1 MTKAIATQ
9 LQSLFNNHAE
19 LVEFVETNFYWQK
32 QIEKAVIY
40 PQCSCLIFPHTVETL
55 AAIVKQAQQQ
65 QWKILPCGNGSKLD
79 WGGLAKEVEL
89 VVSTQKLNRII
100 EHAVGD
106 LTVTVEAGVKLA
118 DLQAALRQSG
128 QFLPVDPAFSET
140 ATIGGIVATG
150 DTGSWRQRY
159 GGIRDMVLGLSFVRA
174 DGEIAKAGGRV
185 VKNVAGYD
193 LMKLLTGSY
202 GTLGIIT
209 QVTFR
214 TYPLPEAS
222 ATILLTGKGEAVAT
236 ATQTLRNSS
245 LTPTAA
251 DLLSASVIKEL
262 AIGKEYGLLVR
273 FQTIAESVKKQLAQ
287 LEAIARQLNL
297 QINFYREGFAPY
309 SRDRD
314 ETDLW
319 QRLPQIIS
327 IPSTEGAIIC
337 KIGVVPSAAIA
348 VLQELTKISG
358 DRGLGMIHTGS
369 GIGILQ
375 LKSEDGN
382 RIEEMRLLCQKH
394 RGFLT
399 ILTAPKSLK
408 QQLDPWG
415 YTGNALEMM
424 RTIKQKFDPQNIL
437 SPDRFVGGI

>member
-9 LQSLFNNHAE
+9 IQSLFNNDAE
-19 LVEFVETNFYWQK
+19 LVEFANANSSWQQK
-32 QIEKAVIY
+32 IAEAVIS
-40 PQCSCLIFPHTVETL
+40 PQSSCLIFPHTVETL
-55 AAIVKQAQQQ
+55 SAIVKQAGQQ
-65 QWKILPCGNGSKLD
+65 QWQILPCGNGSKLD

-89 VVSTQKLNRII
+89 VVSIQKLNRII

-118 DLQAALRQSG
+118 DLQAALQPTG
-128 QFLPVDPAFSET
+128 QFLPIDPAFSER

-174 DGEIAKAGGRV
+174 DGKIAKAGGRV

-209 QVTFR
+209 QITFR

-222 ATILLTGKGEAVAT
+222 GTIVLTGEAEAVAK

-251 DLLSASVIKEL
+251 DLLSASVIEEL
-262 AIGKEYGLLVR
+262 AIGKECGLLVR
-273 FQTIAESVKKQLAQ
+273 FQTISESVRKQLAQ
-287 LEAIARQLNL
+287 LEAIARQLDL
-297 QINFYREGFAPY
+297 RISFYQ
-309 SRDRD
+309 DKD

-319 QRLPQIIS
+319 QRLPQIIRL
-327 IPSTEGAIIC
+327 PSNDMAIIC
-337 KIGVVPSAAIA
+337 KIGVVPSAA
-348 VLQELTKISG
+348 VGMLQELTKITAS
-358 DRGLGMIHTGS
+358 RSLGMIHTGS

-375 LKSEDGN
+375 FNSEDRNG
-382 RIEEMRLLCQKH
+382 IEEMRSRCAGAAAPLCQQH
-394 RGFLT
+394 HGFLT
-399 ILTAPKSLK
+399 ILTAPKSIK

-424 RTIKQKFDPQNIL
+424 RTIKQKFDSQNIL
-437 SPDRFVGGI
+437 SPGRFVGGI

>member
-1 MTKAIATQ
+1 MTKAIASQ
-9 LQSLFNNHAE
+9 LQSLLQSNAE
-19 LVEFVETNFYWQK
+19 LVEFANGNSSWQQK
-32 QIEKAVIY
+32 IAKAVIS
-40 PQCSCLIFPHTVETL
+40 PHSSCLIFPNTVETL
-55 AAIVKQAQQQ
+55 SALVKQARQQ
-65 QWKILPCGNGSKLD
+65 QWQILPCGNGSKLD
-79 WGGLAKEVEL
+79 WGGLIKEVKL

-100 EHAVGD
+100 EHAVDD

-118 DLQAALRQSG
+118 DLQAALQPTN

-140 ATIGGIVATG
+140 ATIGGIIATG
-150 DTGSWRQRY
+150 DSGSWRQRY

-222 ATILLTGKGEAVAT
+222 GTIVLTGEADAVAT
-236 ATQTLRNSS
+236 ATQMLRNSS

-251 DLLSASVIKEL
+251 DLLSVSVIKEL
-262 AIGKEYGLLVR
+262 SIGKEGGLLVR
-273 FQTIAESVKKQLAQ
+273 FQTMAESVKKQLAQ
-287 LEAIARQLNL
+287 LEAIARQLDL
-297 QINFYREGFAPY
+297 KINFYREGFAPY
-309 SRDRD
+309 SRDQD
-314 ETDLW
+314 ESDLW
-319 QRLPQIIS
+319 QKLSQIIR
-327 IPSTEGAIIC
+327 IPSTEEAIIC
-337 KIGVVPSAAIA
+337 KIGVVPSAAVA
-348 VLQELTKISG
+348 VLQELIKIFG
-358 DRGLGMIHTGS
+358 DRSLGMIHTGS

-375 LKSEDGN
+375 LESEDRNG
-382 RIEEMRLLCQKH
+382 IEEMRLLCQQH

-399 ILTAPKSLK
+399 ILTAPNSIK
-408 QQLDPWG
+408 QQLEPWG

-424 RTIKQKFDPQNIL
+424 RKIKQKFDPQNIL
-437 SPDRFVGGI
+437 SPGRFVGKI

>member
-9 LQSLFNNHAE
+9 LQSLFKTDAE

-40 PQCSCLIFPHTVETL
+40 PQSSCLIFPHTVETL

-65 QWKILPCGNGSKLD
+65 QWQILPCGNGSKLD

-118 DLQAALRQSG
+118 DLQAALQPTG
-128 QFLPVDPAFSET
+128 QFLPIDPAFSET

-150 DTGSWRQRY
+150 DSGSWRQRY

-251 DLLSASVIKEL
+251 DLLSASVIEEL
-262 AIGKEYGLLVR
+262 AIGKECGLLVR
-273 FQTIAESVKKQLAQ
+273 FQTMAESVKKQLAQ
-287 LEAIARQLNL
+287 LEAIARQLDL
-297 QINFYREGFAPY
+297 QISFYR
-309 SRDRD
+309 DKD
-314 ETDLW
+314 ESDLW
-319 QRLPQIIS
+319 QRLPQIIR
-327 IPSTEGAIIC
+327 IPSTDTAIIC
-337 KIGVVPSAAIA
+337 KIGVVPSASVA
-348 VLQELTKISG
+348 VLQELTTITAS
-358 DRGLGMIHTGS
+358 RGLGMIHTGS

-375 LKSEDGN
+375 FKSEDRNG
-382 RIEEMRLLCQKH
+382 IEEMRSLCQQH

-399 ILTAPKSLK
+399 ILTAPKSIK
-408 QQLDPWG
+408 QQLDPWS

-437 SPDRFVGGI
+437 SPGRFVGGI

>member
-1 MTKAIATQ
+1 MTKAIASQ
-9 LQSLFNNHAE
+9 LQSLLQPNS
-19 LVEFVETNFYWQK
+19 EFVEFANANSSWQQK
-32 QIEKAVIY
+32 IAKAVLS
-40 PQCSCLIFPHTVETL
+40 PRSSCLIFPYTVETL
-55 AAIVKQAQQQ
+55 SAIVKQAQQQ
-65 QWKILPCGNGSKLD
+65 QWQILACGNGSKLD

-89 VVSTQKLNRII
+89 VVSTQKLNRIV

-118 DLQAALRQSG
+118 DLQATLQPTG
-128 QFLPVDPAFSET
+128 QFLPIDPAFPET

-150 DTGSWRQRY
+150 DSGSWRQRY

-193 LMKLLTGSY
+193 LMKLFTGSY

-222 ATILLTGKGEAVAT
+222 GTALLKGEAEAVAR
-236 ATQTLRNSS
+236 AVQTLRNSS

-262 AIGKEYGLLVR
+262 AIGKECGLLVR
-273 FQTIAESVKKQLAQ
+273 FQTIAESVKEQLAQ
-287 LEAIARQLNL
+287 LEAIARQLDL
-297 QINFYREGFAPY
+297 QISFYRE
-309 SRDRD
+309 RD

-319 QRLPQIIS
+319 QRLPSIIR
-327 IPSTEGAIIC
+327 IPSTEEAIIC
-337 KIGVVPSAAIA
+337 KIGVVPSAAVA
-348 VLQELTKISG
+348 VLQELAKIYG

-375 LKSEDGN
+375 FNSEDRNG
-382 RIEEMRLLCQKH
+382 IEEMRSRCAGAAAPLCQQH
-394 RGFLT
+394 HGFLS
-399 ILTAPKSLK
+399 ILSAPKSIK
-408 QQLDPWG
+408 QQIEPWG

-424 RTIKQKFDPQNIL
+424 RAIKQKFDPQNIL
-437 SPDRFVGGI
+437 SPGRFVGGI